1 MEKYIGLIARVFLG
15 SLYFVSILFI
25 LQFILNAP
33 QGYEAYQVN
42 LMSKGLPGIFAPISI
57 LVQHVFGI
65 FLILGFK
72 IKLTS
77 YVFAIYSLIWA
88 LTYFMFM
95 GNIPTEVSP
104 SVYQDLLLK
113 GLQYLSLFGG
123 FLYMAAHPQMALSLD
138 NVCANRKKKK

>member
-1 MEKYIGLIARVFLG
+1 
-15 SLYFVSILFI
+15 
-25 LQFILNAP
+25 
-33 QGYEAYQVN
+33 
-42 LMSKGLPGIFAPISI
+42 
-57 LVQHVFGI
+57 
-65 FLILGFK
+65 
-72 IKLTS
+72 
-77 YVFAIYSLIWA
+77 
-88 LTYFMFM
+88 MFM

>member
-1 MEKYIGLIARVFLG
+1 VEKYIGLIARVFLG

-57 LVQHVFGI
+57 LVQLVFGI

-77 YVFAIYSLIWA
+77 YVFAIYS
-88 LTYFMFM
+88 
-95 GNIPTEVSP
+95 
-104 SVYQDLLLK
+104 
-113 GLQYLSLFGG
+113 
-123 FLYMAAHPQMALSLD
+123 
-138 NVCANRKKKK
+138 